1 MTTYIIVG
9 NGVAANTAA
18 EAIRQHDPDGVIRL
32 FSREPHPFY
41 YVPALPE
48 FLAGAKE
55 VRQLII
61 HPPAWYE
68 QRRIE
73 FHPDTEITGGD
84 AQAKFVTD
92 KSGRRFPYEKLLLA
106 TGGTSF
112 VPPIKG
118 ADLPGVFTLRTLDD
132 AKRLKEVAA
141 RAQRAVLIG
150 GGLLGLEAGNGL
162 RLAGLQV
169 EVVEFFPRLL
179 PRQLDEA
186 GAAILERRLAEMGF
200 TFHLGAKTQ
209 EIVAEND
216 RLTVVLEGGPRL
228 FADLVLISA
237 GVRPEVSLA
246 KALGAE
252 VDKGVK
258 VDDHMQTSLPDVYAA
273 GDLVEHRGRL
283 YGIWPAAQ
291 EQGRVAGADMAGQNI
306 AYPGTVPA
314 NTLKVVGIDLLAAGD
329 IDADGKLEA
338 IVLSVPAKQ
347 TYRKL
352 VLQENRLVG
361 VILLGDLTGSA
372 EIQAAI
378 KAGKDVSALKAD
390 LARPDFDFGRLK

>member
-1 MTTYIIVG
+1 MTTYVIVG
-9 NGVAANTAA
+9 NGVAGNAAA
-18 EAIRQHDPDGVIRL
+18 ETIRKHDPDGVIRL
-32 FSREPHPFY
+32 FSREAHPFY
-41 YVPALPE
+41 YTPALPE
-48 FLAGAKE
+48 FLAGTKDL
-55 VRQLII
+55 QKII
-61 HPPAWYE
+61 LHPAAWY
-68 QRRIE
+68 QDKGIE
-73 FHPDTEITGGD
+73 FHPDTEIIGGD
-84 AQAKFVTD
+84 AHARFITD
-92 KSGRRFPYEKLLLA
+92 KAGARISYDKLLLA
-106 TGGTSF
+106 TGSNSF

-118 ADLPGVFTLRTLDD
+118 ADLPGVCTLRTLDD
-132 AKRLKEVAA
+132 ARRLRDLAA
-141 RAQRAVLIG
+141 RARRAVLIG

-186 GAAILERRLAEMGF
+186 GAALLERRLTEMGF

-209 EIVAEND
+209 EIVAED
-216 RLTVVLEGGPRL
+216 GGLAVVLEGGPRL
-228 FADLVLISA
+228 PADLVLISA

-258 VDDHMQTSLPDVYAA
+258 VDDYLRTSLPDVYAA

-291 EQGRVAGADMAGQNI
+291 EQGRIAGANMAGRNEI
-306 AYPGTVPA
+306 YGGTMPA

-338 IVLSVPAKQ
+338 IVLRDPARQ

-361 VILLGDLTGSA
+361 AILLGDLTGSA

-378 KAGKDVSALKAD
+378 KTGRDVSAIKAD
-390 LARPDFDFGRLK
+390 LASPDFDFRRLK